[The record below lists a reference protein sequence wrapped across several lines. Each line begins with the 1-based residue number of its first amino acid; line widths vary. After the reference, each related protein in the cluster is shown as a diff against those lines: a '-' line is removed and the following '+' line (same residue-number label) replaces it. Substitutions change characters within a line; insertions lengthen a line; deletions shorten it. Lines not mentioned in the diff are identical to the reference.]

1 MNEDLEYTMQI
12 DTNERMN
19 ISIVIH
25 TVYEALLEK
34 GYDPINQLTGYIL
47 SGDTS
52 YITSHK
58 DARNLI
64 KKYERDQIL
73 EEVMRYY
80 IKR

>member
-12 DTNERMN
+12 DTNERMD

-47 SGDTS
+47 SGDTG
-52 YITSHK
+52 YITSYK